1 MFAYNK
7 VNMGTGNLLN
17 PSWSGGDGMGGGGF
31 GDGGSS
37 GTSYYYGTG
46 IGQPVPGES
55 YGNFHYLFTSLE
67 YSVGSYGER
76 EGRLRNFHYL
86 GYYCS
91 SNLHWDL
98 TDPTKY
104 SIAVYL
110 PQKLNGFFPLQIIQI
125 LS

>member
-31 GDGGSS
+31 GEGGSS

-55 YGNFHYLFTSLE
+55 YGNFQYLSTSLE

-76 EGRLRNFHYL
+76 EERLLRNFHSL
-86 GYYCS
+86 DYYCAR
-91 SNLHWDL
+91 NLHSHQRD
-98 TDPTKY
+98 
-104 SIAVYL
+104 
-110 PQKLNGFFPLQIIQI
+110 
-125 LS
+125 

>member
-55 YGNFHYLFTSLE
+55 YGNFQYLSTSLE
-67 YSVGSYGER
+67 YSVGSYGDICKQESVQPLHSALLM
-76 EGRLRNFHYL
+76 RLN
-86 GYYCS
+86 
-91 SNLHWDL
+91 
-98 TDPTKY
+98 
-104 SIAVYL
+104 
-110 PQKLNGFFPLQIIQI
+110 
-125 LS
+125 

>member
-55 YGNFHYLFTSLE
+55 YGNFQYLPTSLE
-67 YSVGSYGER
+67 YSVGSYWER
-76 EGRLRNFHYL
+76 REVAAELSLFRLL
-86 GYYCS
+86 LLTQLPLS
-91 SNLHWDL
+91 SER
-98 TDPTKY
+98 
-104 SIAVYL
+104 
-110 PQKLNGFFPLQIIQI
+110 LNR
-125 LS
+125 SH